1 MFARSLFHHRPSNI
15 VRAIALFALLLV
27 AALAMTKAGA
37 TRPIPNPQS
46 AIRNL
51 TFEDRVAA

>member
-1 MFARSLFHHRPSNI
+1 MFSRSLLRYCQPTCAR
-15 VRAIALFALLLV
+15 VVALCALLLV

-37 TRPIPNPQS
+37 TGPIRDPQS